1 MAYVTLDFE
10 PSIYFVIKSV
20 SRCCCSFA
28 KFCLTLGDPMDCG
41 TLGSPV
47 LQNLL
52 EFTQTHVHWVGD
64 AIKPSLPHP
73 PLLLLPSVFPSI
85 RVFSNELALCIHGQ
99 SIRASTSASVLPVN
113 IQGWFPLGLSG
124 LISSQSQE
132 LSRVFTSA
140 TVQKH

>member
-1 MAYVTLDFE
+1 MLLFHGPLKGHNTQADIQYVCGINISWDGVVNKKKLSEKTPQRDDSAFRKLEKICSNKMAYVTLDFE

-52 EFTQTHVHWVGD
+52 EFTQTHVH
-64 AIKPSLPHP
+64 
-73 PLLLLPSVFPSI
+73 
-85 RVFSNELALCIHGQ
+85 
-99 SIRASTSASVLPVN
+99 
-113 IQGWFPLGLSG
+113 
-124 LISSQSQE
+124 
-132 LSRVFTSA
+132 
-140 TVQKH
+140 